1 MMTKQNIAPFIQTRK
16 WGIIIEKYINDLFES
31 IYNTITS
38 KAQAG
43 LFILSWIMILT
54 FQSTIP

>member
-16 WGIIIEKYINDLFES
+16 RGIIIEKYINDLFES